1 MRLRQFQH
9 LFLMNALATLVAV
22 VAMATVMS
30 LSLSQGFADY
40 LASRDREQLDAFVV
54 GFAQD
59 LAARG
64 GVAAIRDGRITLRFS
79 VEELRRKGDLDDARP
94 APASSWGR
102 GQPEDHPPPERF
114 EARLRILDAQGRY
127 ITGPPLLSG
136 DDPRNL
142 SLVERIVQV
151 DGVSVA
157 RVQLVPRGRLPP
169 GVEQGFLDRQY
180 RIALI
185 LVPILLLLAAMP
197 AFWIARR
204 LAIRFDAMSV
214 ATTTIARGDFT
225 PRIAVQGG
233 DELAEMA
240 RNINSMAESLAT
252 LDSSRRRWLAEISH
266 ELRTPLASL
275 VGELEALRDRIRPLN
290 EAALESLAEEA
301 QILSRIVSDLHFL
314 ALTDLASPT
323 CLYRSTDA
331 VQIVQRVAGRLAPMF
346 DAAGLSFTVD
356 VSFRESLVVVWDAER
371 IEQLLTNLL
380 MNSVRYTNAPGRV
393 QLSLERVGD
402 RVRIAVEDSAPGVS
416 AEHRQRLFE
425 PLYRVDVGRSRL
437 AGGSGLGLAV
447 CHAIVQGHRGRIEVN
462 DSVLGGLLIEVELP
476 LDCDSA

>member
-197 AFWIARR
+197 AF
-204 LAIRFDAMSV
+204 
-214 ATTTIARGDFT
+214 
-225 PRIAVQGG
+225 
-233 DELAEMA
+233 
-240 RNINSMAESLAT
+240 
-252 LDSSRRRWLAEISH
+252 
-266 ELRTPLASL
+266 
-275 VGELEALRDRIRPLN
+275 
-290 EAALESLAEEA
+290 
-301 QILSRIVSDLHFL
+301 
-314 ALTDLASPT
+314 
-323 CLYRSTDA
+323 
-331 VQIVQRVAGRLAPMF
+331 
-346 DAAGLSFTVD
+346 
-356 VSFRESLVVVWDAER
+356 
-371 IEQLLTNLL
+371 
-380 MNSVRYTNAPGRV
+380 
-393 QLSLERVGD
+393 
-402 RVRIAVEDSAPGVS
+402 
-416 AEHRQRLFE
+416 
-425 PLYRVDVGRSRL
+425 
-437 AGGSGLGLAV
+437 
-447 CHAIVQGHRGRIEVN
+447 
-462 DSVLGGLLIEVELP
+462 
-476 LDCDSA
+476 